1 VCPAPE
7 LGAISARQSAAV
19 RSIIDLV
26 LEAFVYE
33 VSCETRFNATHR
45 LTRDG
50 RPLEPLHGHDWH
62 VEAVAAG
69 AQLDSAGL
77 LIDFVL
83 LKRALDE
90 AAVTLNHTDLNA
102 RREFASVS
110 PSAEIVA
117 RHFFDEIVRR
127 LGASGGAL
135 SRVRVVEAPGCSA
148 TYAKS

>member
-1 VCPAPE
+1 
-7 LGAISARQSAAV
+7 
-19 RSIIDLV
+19 
-26 LEAFVYE
+26 VYE
-33 VSCETRFNATHR
+33 VCCETTFNATHR
-45 LTRDG
+45 LTQNG
-50 RPLEPLHGHDWH
+50 QLLEPLHGHDWH

-69 AQLDSAGL
+69 EQLDPAGL

-90 AAVTLNHTDLNA
+90 TASALHHTDLNA
-102 RREFASVS
+102 RSEFASLS

-127 LGASGGAL
+127 LGASGGTL